1 MPGRDG
7 CFNMLVPLPQGLS
20 YARGPSHGKLN
31 NGPGRDLTA
40 GQKNRAGESM
50 FEGNR
55 VVAHTRSRY
64 PIFQSPM
71 TWIAR
76 APLVSAVS
84 AAGGMGLLENSIVD
98 LAVTTREFAAI
109 RAATNQPF
117 GVNLPV
123 RYLQANPEME
133 KKIIDWLLAQ
143 GIHFVTTSAGDPTR
157 YAKLLKDAGVIVYH
171 ATATLRG
178 AQKAVDAGVDG
189 LIVEGAESAGLR
201 NPDEVHAFA
210 LLQAV
215 REAVDVP
222 IVAAGGIVDGRG
234 MAAAFALGAEGVT
247 MGTRFVASVESPVH
261 ANYKNAIVDAPIT
274 GTILTDNPPRARSR
288 GLRTPYSLGVAAG
301 TRERLQGR
309 ATLDMLYVNGDV
321 ENTSGSA
328 GESAGLI
335 REIKSVRQIIDD
347 TITGFWREIDRLA
360 ALRPRA
366 GSPASISIAPA
377 S

>member
-1 MPGRDG
+1 
-7 CFNMLVPLPQGLS
+7 
-20 YARGPSHGKLN
+20 
-31 NGPGRDLTA
+31 
-40 GQKNRAGESM
+40 M

-84 AAGGMGLLENSIVD
+84 AAGATGLLENSIRS
-98 LAVTTREFAAI
+98 LAVTQREFAAI

-117 GVNLPV
+117 GVNLPI
-123 RYLQANPEME
+123 RYLQMDPNEEAA
-133 KKIIDWLLAQ
+133 ILDWLLGQ
-143 GIHFVTTSAGDPTR
+143 KIHFATTSAGDPTR
-157 YAKLLKDAGVIVYH
+157 YTRRLKDAGVVVYH

-178 AQKAVDAGVDG
+178 AIKAVDAGVDG
-189 LIVEGAESAGLR
+189 LIVEGAESAGIR
-201 NPDEVHAFA
+201 NPEEVHTFA

-215 REAVDVP
+215 REKVDVP

-261 ANYKNAIVDAPIT
+261 ANYKQAIVDAPIT
-274 GTILTDNPPRARSR
+274 GTTLMENPPRARSR
-288 GLRTPYSLGVAAG
+288 GLKTPYAVAVAEG
-301 TRERLQGR
+301 TRERLPR
-309 ATLDMLYVNGDV
+309 DAVLDRLYVQGDV
-321 ENTSGSA
+321 ENTSGAA

-335 REIKSVRQIIDD
+335 HDIKPVKQIVDD
-347 TITGFWREIDRLA
+347 TIAGFWREIDRLSR
-360 ALRPRA
+360 LRPSR
-366 GSPASISIAPA
+366 
-377 S
+377 

>member
-1 MPGRDG
+1 
-7 CFNMLVPLPQGLS
+7 
-20 YARGPSHGKLN
+20 
-31 NGPGRDLTA
+31 
-40 GQKNRAGESM
+40 M

-76 APLVSAVS
+76 SRLVSAVS
-84 AAGGMGLLENSIVD
+84 AAGGMGLLESSARD
-98 LAVTTREFAAI
+98 LTMTTREFAAI

-123 RYLQANPEME
+123 RYLQADPKEE
-133 KKIIDWLLAQ
+133 RAIIDWLLGQ
-143 GIHFVTTSAGDPTR
+143 GVHFMTTSAGDPGR
-157 YAKLLKDAGVIVYH
+157 YVKILKDAGVTVYH

-201 NPDEVHAFA
+201 NPDEVHSLA

-215 REAVDVP
+215 REKVDVP

-247 MGTRFVASVESPVH
+247 MGTRFVASIESPVH
-261 ANYKNAIVDAPIT
+261 VNYKNAIVDAPIT

-288 GLRTPYSLGVAAG
+288 GLRTPYSIEVSGG
-301 TRERLQGR
+301 TRERLPPK
-309 ATLDMLYVNGDV
+309 ATLDMLYVDGDV

-335 REIKSVRQIIDD
+335 HEIKSVRQIIDD
-347 TITGFWREIDRLA
+347 TIAGFWREIDRLA
-360 ALRPRA
+360 ALRPAMDTQGARA
-366 GSPASISIAPA
+366 AG
-377 S
+377 